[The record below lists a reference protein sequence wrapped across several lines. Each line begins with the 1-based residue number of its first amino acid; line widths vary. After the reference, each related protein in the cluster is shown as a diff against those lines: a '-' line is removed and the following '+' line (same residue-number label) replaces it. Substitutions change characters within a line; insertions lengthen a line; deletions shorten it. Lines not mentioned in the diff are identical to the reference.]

1 MRSREV
7 FDQDLNQ
14 IRSLIVHMGRID
26 CLAIEGAIKVL
37 IDESYGLINEVRD
50 QEKQVDLDYE
60 KLDEIAIR
68 TIALHQPIASDLRLI
83 IASVKIA
90 SELER
95 VGDYAN
101 NIVRTIKR
109 ARKQKDSSMPE
120 AVKVIINKLAEEAL
134 GALRK
139 SIEIYGNLEV
149 EALRELSCAPYAVEE
164 LKKQMENELAIWAT
178 QDLNA
183 AKSALRIYKIGRYL
197 ERVVDRSANISEWI
211 WYQVYGTRMRRGE

>member
-1 MRSREV
+1 MRSREN

-14 IRSLIVHMGRID
+14 IRSLIVHMGRND

-37 IDESYGLINEVRD
+37 VDESYGLINEVRD

-109 ARKQKDSSMPE
+109 SRKEKDAIMPE
-120 AVKVIINKLAEEAL
+120 AVKVKISELADESL
-134 GALRK
+134 RVLRK
-139 SIEIYGNLEV
+139 SIEVYGNLEV
-149 EALRELSCAPYAVEE
+149 ESLQELACAPDAVGK
-164 LKKQMENELAIWAT
+164 LKKQMEDEVAIWAA
-178 QDLNA
+178 QDLNSA
-183 AKSALRIYKIGRYL
+183 QSALRIYKIGRYL